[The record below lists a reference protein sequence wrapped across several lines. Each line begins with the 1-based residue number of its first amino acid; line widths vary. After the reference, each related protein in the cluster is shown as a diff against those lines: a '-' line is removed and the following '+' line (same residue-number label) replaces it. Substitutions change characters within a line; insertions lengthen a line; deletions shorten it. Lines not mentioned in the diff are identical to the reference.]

1 MLVSRGIQ
9 HSTDARQQKAG
20 EGDALTSRLRA
31 YEFYRPSG
39 VPWLG
44 DVPVHWEV
52 VQLGRIGVFS
62 KGSGG
67 TKDDEVPDGIPCV
80 RYGDLYTTHNH
91 FIRHTRSYVSPA
103 KASAYTPIHRGDVLF
118 PTSGETIEE
127 IGKSAVNL
135 MHTQVLC
142 GGDLIIFRPTIP
154 IEPKFAGYL
163 LDCPAAQTQK
173 SLMGR
178 GITIMHIYSGQLKYL
193 WLSLPPLPEQAS
205 IVRYLDHV
213 DRRIRRYVSAKRKL
227 IALLEEE
234 RQAIV
239 NQAVT
244 RGLDPNVRL
253 KPSGVEW
260 LGDVPE
266 HWDQCRL
273 RNVVSIVTTG
283 SRGWS
288 SFASDTGPLFIR
300 VANLTRG
307 SLQLR
312 FDDTVRLNLP
322 ETSEVTRT
330 RIQAG
335 DLLVSV
341 TAYIGSVALAPEE
354 LEEAYVSQHV
364 ARCQPLPGSS
374 SRWLGY
380 VLLSTV
386 GQTHGQISL
395 NGGTKDGLSLD
406 DVKNYQILLP
416 PPDEQ
421 IAIVEHVDKAT
432 ADVDVA
438 IAIALRQIEL
448 VQEYRTRLIADVVT
462 GKLDVREAA
471 AQLPEEAGEE
481 EPIDESSPFADD
493 MDGNPYDADEPVEEP
508 AMEGEVIT

>member
-1 MLVSRGIQ
+1 MNISNPNP
-9 HSTDARQQKAG
+9 
-20 EGDALTSRLRA
+20 RA
-31 YEFYRPSG
+31 TYKPSSL
-39 VPWLG
+39 PWLG
-44 DVPVHWEV
+44 DVPAHWEV

-80 RYGDLYTTHNH
+80 RYGDLYTTHKY
-91 FIRHTRSYVSPA
+91 FISQARSYVSPA
-103 KASAYTPIHRGDVLF
+103 KASAYAPINRGDVLF

-142 GGDLIIFRPTIP
+142 GGDLIVFRPTIP
-154 IEPKFAGYL
+154 IEPKFAGYA
-163 LDCPAAQTQK
+163 LDCHAAQTQK

-178 GITIMHIYSGQLKYL
+178 GITIMHIYSGQLKHL
-193 WLSLPPLPEQAS
+193 WLPLPPLAEQQA
-205 IVRYLDHV
+205 IVRYLDYV
-213 DRRIRRYVSAKRKL
+213 DRRIRRYVAAKRKL

-234 RQAIV
+234 KQAIV

-253 KPSGVEW
+253 KPSGLEW

-266 HWDQCRL
+266 HWKRCRL
-273 RNVVSIVTTG
+273 RNIVAVVTTG

-288 SFASDTGPLFIR
+288 SYASDSGPLFIR
-300 VANLTRG
+300 VANLSRG
-307 SLQLR
+307 SLGLR
-312 FDDTVRLNLP
+312 FDDTVRLDLP
-322 ETSEVTRT
+322 ETSEVART

-335 DLLVSV
+335 DLLISV
-341 TAYIGSVALAPEE
+341 TAYIGSVGVAPDEI
-354 LEEAYVSQHV
+354 EEAYVSQHV

-395 NGGTKDGLSLD
+395 YGGTKDGLSLD
-406 DVKNYQILLP
+406 DVRNYQILLP
-416 PPDEQ
+416 PLDEQ
-421 IAIVEHVDKAT
+421 IAIVKHIDKAA
-432 ADVDVA
+432 ADTDAA
-438 IAIALRQIEL
+438 ITHARRQIEL
-448 VQEYRTRLIADVVT
+448 VEEYRTRLIADVVT

-471 AQLPEEAGEE
+471 AQLPYE
-481 EPIDESSPFADD
+481 
-493 MDGNPYDADEPVEEP
+493 ADEQDPIGESDPLADGLPGDLYDIDDSVEDSILEQ
-508 AMEGEVIT
+508 EVTA